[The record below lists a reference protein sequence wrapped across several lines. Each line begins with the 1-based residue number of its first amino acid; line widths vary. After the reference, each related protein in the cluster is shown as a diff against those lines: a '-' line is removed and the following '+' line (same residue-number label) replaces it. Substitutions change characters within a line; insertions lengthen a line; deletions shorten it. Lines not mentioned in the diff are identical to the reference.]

1 MPVKDI
7 KWWLEFIYI
16 LIDRYSSSFFWCCC
30 CCFWWL
36 DLTLYSTRLY
46 SIRHDSR
53 HDMQIGYEVHAKAF
67 VNFNSHILTSFH
79 IFMHVFCVCFCDW
92 GRRHRAHFPA
102 VHFFCCCVYW
112 IRSFPVSFFSSS
124 QLSECLFRLNQVQ
137 NKLKNHF
144 WQWRITF
151 SYLIHLFNGFMMD
164 YVQLFFVHY
173 P

>member
-102 VHFFCCCVYW
+102 VPFFFVVVC
-112 IRSFPVSFFSSS
+112 IGSDRFLSLSFPLLNYRNAFSVWTKFKTNSKIIFDNGE
-124 QLSECLFRLNQVQ
+124 LLFP
-137 NKLKNHF
+137 
-144 WQWRITF
+144 I
-151 SYLIHLFNGFMMD
+151 
-164 YVQLFFVHY
+164 
-173 P
+173 